1 MSMPDLL
8 PYFAFF
14 GLLTAFGIWLLMYGI
29 RGLANKFPA
38 APLSASDR
46 PIEEPVEQVTALPR
60 VAQQRWARPV
70 SQLGQRLL
78 GQRDAT
84 RLEDRLRR
92 SGWRFGSVG
101 DYYGSKIATA
111 VTFFVVGAVSG
122 LLLGFSAP
130 ALTIIA
136 AVLGTWGL
144 FLPDLE
150 LQATIRERREALY
163 REMAWSLDR
172 VALVMRTGEALE
184 PALHRVAGENF
195 AWLSGGSG
203 GLFTALLRD
212 IAAGLST
219 QRNDVATLLA
229 ELRRTLPEDM
239 PELDEFLQA
248 VQINLEKR
256 QPIVEQLR
264 ALARTM
270 RDRLNNRIEDVS
282 QKAELKVVALTSGVI
297 VPALLV
303 VVLGAAVLG
312 FVGTF

>member
-1 MSMPDLL
+1 MPDLL
-8 PYFAFF
+8 PYYMFF
-14 GLLTAFGIWLLMYGI
+14 GLLVTLGAWLLLYGV
-29 RGLANKFPA
+29 RGLAHKHPA
-38 APLSASDR
+38 T
-46 PIEEPVEQVTALPR
+46 PITPGVPPSTDQADQVSALPPFVR
-60 VAQQRWARPV
+60 GRWSRPV
-70 SQLGQRLL
+70 SALGQRLL

-92 SGWRFGSVG
+92 SGWRYGSVG

-111 VTFFVVGAVSG
+111 MTFFVAGAVSG

-130 ALTIIA
+130 VLTLIA
-136 AVLGTWGL
+136 AALGTWGL

-150 LQATIRERREALY
+150 LRTTIRERREALY
-163 REMAWSLDR
+163 REMAWTLDR

-184 PALHRVAGENF
+184 PALHRVAGESF
-195 AWLSGGSG
+195 AWLSGGGG

-212 IAAGLST
+212 IAAGLAT
-219 QRNDVATLLA
+219 QRHDVAALLA
-229 ELRRTLPEDM
+229 ELRSSLPDDM

-256 QPIVEQLR
+256 EPIVEQLR

-270 RDRLNNRIEDVS
+270 RDRLNNRIEETA

-303 VVLGAAVLG
+303 VVLGAAILG
-312 FVGTF
+312 FVGNF

>member
-1 MSMPDLL
+1 MPDLL
-8 PYFAFF
+8 PFHVFF
-14 GLLTAFGIWLLMYGI
+14 GLLAALGIWLLLHGI
-29 RGLANKFPA
+29 RRAFQPPTS
-38 APLSASDR
+38 PLVTGGGHSNEPSD
-46 PIEEPVEQVTALPR
+46 PVSALPR
-60 VAQQRWARPV
+60 FAQRRWSQPV
-70 SQLGQRLL
+70 SALGQRLL
-78 GQRDAT
+78 GQRDAAQ
-84 RLEDRLRR
+84 LEDRLRR
-92 SGWRFGSVG
+92 SGWRYGSVG

-111 VTFFVVGAVSG
+111 VTFFVAGAMCG
-122 LLLGFSAP
+122 LLLGLSASVI
-130 ALTIIA
+130 TVIA
-136 AVLGTWGL
+136 GAVGLWGL

-150 LQATIRERREALY
+150 LRATVRERREALY
-163 REMAWSLDR
+163 REMAWTLDR

-184 PALHRVAGENF
+184 PALQRVAGESF

-212 IAAGLST
+212 IAAGLAT
-219 QRNDVATLLA
+219 QRHDVAELLS

-256 QPIVEQLR
+256 QPIVDQLR

-270 RDRLNNRIEDVS
+270 RDRLNNRIEETT

-303 VVLGAAVLG
+303 VVLGAAILG
-312 FVGTF
+312 FVANF

>member
-1 MSMPDLL
+1 MPDLL

-14 GLLTAFGIWLLMYGI
+14 ALVTAFGVWLLVYGVH
-29 RGLANKFPA
+29 GLTQKHPT
-38 APLSASDR
+38 APLSAGVGPTD
-46 PIEEPVEQVTALPR
+46 EPDDKVTALPR
-60 VAQQRWARPV
+60 FAQRRWSRPF

-78 GQRDAT
+78 GQRDGA

-111 VTFFVVGAVSG
+111 VTFFVAGAMSG
-122 LLLGFSAP
+122 LLLGFSGP
-130 ALTIIA
+130 TLTIIA
-136 AVLGTWGL
+136 AALGTWGL

-150 LQATIRERREALY
+150 LRGTLRERREALY

-184 PALHRVAGENF
+184 PALHRVAGESF

-212 IAAGLST
+212 IAAGLAT
-219 QRNDVATLLA
+219 QRHDVATLLA
-229 ELRRTLPEDM
+229 ELRGTLPEDM

-256 QPIVEQLR
+256 QPIVDQLR

-270 RDRLNNRIEDVS
+270 RDRLNNRIEETA

-312 FVGTF
+312 FVATF